1 MPPVWSAPT
10 AVTLKK
16 GLRMTLA
23 PHEIIQASP
32 LETSYG
38 FRKCCEAVRDAVPIE
53 EVARRYTTLEPCGGK
68 AWFTG
73 RCPLPD
79 HEDRTP
85 SFYIYSP
92 GRYHCYGCGRNG
104 DVVDLEFFCG
114 DYGEL
119 WEAMIALAVEYGVE
133 LPRRTRRWHEVQ
145 ERRVTYLN
153 WASEV
158 IGEELSRHVFKVT
171 VLPFIDAIIDQRERE
186 LVLEMA
192 WEKWQRKSWK
202 TIAEAVCQGD
212 ESVIVALARL
222 YVEAQEA
229 LT

>member
-1 MPPVWSAPT
+1 MTSTPQTMLPDNPPNA
-10 AVTLKK
+10 
-16 GLRMTLA
+16 
-23 PHEIIQASP
+23 
-32 LETSYG
+32 SYG

-73 RCPLPD
+73 RCPLPE

-85 SFYIYSP
+85 SYYIYPP
-92 GRYHCYGCGRNG
+92 GRWWCYGCDRGG
-104 DVVDLEFFCG
+104 DVIDLEFICG
-114 DYGEL
+114 DYNEL
-119 WEAMIALAVEYGVE
+119 WAAMISLALEYGVK
-133 LPRRTRRWHEVQ
+133 LPERTKRWHEAQ

-153 WASEV
+153 WAYEV
-158 IGEELSRHVFKVT
+158 IGEELSRRVFKVT

-186 LVLEMA
+186 QALERA
-192 WEKWQRKSWK
+192 WERWQSKSWR

-212 ESVIVALARL
+212 ESMIVALARL
-222 YVEAQEA
+222 YVETQEA